1 MIDPEP
7 LWDLVVIG
15 GGNAGLAAAMTAR
28 RHVRRVLLLERA
40 SAAMRG
46 GNTRHTRNVRCVH
59 DEGDDYT
66 PGSYPFGELWRD
78 LCAVGTGPGDEKLAE
93 LTVRESA
100 TVPAWMSAHGIRW
113 QRPLAGTLH
122 LSRTNRFFLGG
133 GKALVNTY
141 HRTAAAMGVTVWY
154 DACAEDLVMD
164 GGRCTSVVARVGGQR
179 REIPGRCF
187 VCASGGFEANTGWL
201 RRYWGDAADAFIIR
215 GTRDNDGTVLAALL
229 RHGAGKA
236 GEEKGFHAV
245 AVDARAPR
253 FDGGIATRLDSIPF
267 SIVVNA
273 SGQRFY
279 DEGEEIWPKRYAIW
293 GANIARQ
300 PGQIAYSI
308 WDAKVNRLFLPPMYG
323 PASAPDV
330 PALARALGLPAD
342 RIAQTVATYN
352 RAVVPGG
359 RFDPGTLD
367 GCHTAGLDP
376 PKSHWAQPIDTPPYY
391 GIAMR
396 PGITFTYMGVAVT
409 AAGLVATTDG
419 GTVRN
424 VFAAGEI
431 MSGNVLSTG
440 SMAGFGMTIGSV
452 CGRIAG
458 GNAARTAL
466 GEAPSRDGGAGGA
479 AVASSSSG
487 SSRINGASEANRING
502 VSEAARPPGPEVL
515 EGLEGPEGPAG

>member
-7 LWDLVVIG
+7 LWDVVVIG

-273 SGQRFY
+273 SGERFY

-323 PASAPDV
+323 PASAPDI
-330 PALARALGLPAD
+330 PALAGALGLDPSAVT
-342 RIAQTVATYN
+342 RTVERYN
-352 RAVVPGG
+352 QAVVPGG
-359 RFDPGTLD
+359 TFDPARLD
-367 GCHTAGLDP
+367 GCHTAGIDP
-376 PKSHWAQPIDTPPYY
+376 AKSHWAQRIDTPPYY

-396 PGITFTYMGVAVT
+396 PGITFTYLGVAVT
-409 AAGLVATTDG
+409 ETGHVARAGG
-419 GTVRN
+419 GTFPN

-431 MSGNVLSTG
+431 MSGNILSTG
-440 SMAGFGMTIGSV
+440 YLAGFGMTIGTV
-452 CGRIAG
+452 WGRIAG
-458 GNAARTAL
+458 ENAARAAA
-466 GEAPSRDGGAGGA
+466 GEAAGAGCTARTAGRE
-479 AVASSSSG
+479 
-487 SSRINGASEANRING
+487 RIHG
-502 VSEAARPPGPEVL
+502 
-515 EGLEGPEGPAG
+515 